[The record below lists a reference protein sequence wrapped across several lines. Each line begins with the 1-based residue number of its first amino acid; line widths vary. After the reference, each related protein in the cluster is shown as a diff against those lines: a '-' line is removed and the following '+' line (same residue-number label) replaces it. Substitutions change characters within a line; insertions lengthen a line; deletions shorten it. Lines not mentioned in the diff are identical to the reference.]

1 MVLSLCAGAKIK
13 RGGEMTRIKNLSGE
27 DSFQSINR
35 KISKKIREN
44 ILSGRWPAE
53 SPEEVKMLREH
64 RAKLKEK

>member
-1 MVLSLCAGAKIK
+1 LCAGAKIK
-13 RGGEMTRIKNLSGE
+13 RGGKMTRVNGLTGE
-27 DSFQSINR
+27 DSFHSINK

-53 SPEEVKMLREH
+53 SPEEVRMLKEH

>member
-1 MVLSLCAGAKIK
+1 
-13 RGGEMTRIKNLSGE
+13 MTRIKNLSGE

>member
-1 MVLSLCAGAKIK
+1 
-13 RGGEMTRIKNLSGE
+13 MTRIKNLSGE

-53 SPEEVKMLREH
+53 SPEEVRMLREH
-64 RAKLKEK
+64 RAKTKKK